1 MKDNLNDF
9 QIRTYLYQIEQQ
21 CNYAFEALKL
31 MNLKLDNENLNP
43 KNNLSTEMY
52 FLATNFVISVA
63 NIHKLI
69 VGTGHNRKRSVSQ
82 NEFTKKRILS
92 LKVHFD
98 ALVKKLPNRSI
109 RNSLE
114 HFDERLD
121 DAIMSPATLFDHNI
135 LIVNNY
141 DDHKDLIVA
150 PNAITLRQLIVV
162 RTSRKFYFE
171 FSNDKIC
178 LNDIELILREIVSKC
193 QELRRL

>member
-43 KNNLSTEMY
+43 KINLSTEMY

-98 ALVKKLPNRSI
+98 TLVKKLPNRSI

-121 DAIMSPATLFDHNI
+121 DAIMSPSTLIDHNI

-150 PNAITLRQLIVV
+150 PNVIILRQLIVV

-171 FSNDKIC
+171 FSDDKIC

-193 QELRRL
+193 QELKRL